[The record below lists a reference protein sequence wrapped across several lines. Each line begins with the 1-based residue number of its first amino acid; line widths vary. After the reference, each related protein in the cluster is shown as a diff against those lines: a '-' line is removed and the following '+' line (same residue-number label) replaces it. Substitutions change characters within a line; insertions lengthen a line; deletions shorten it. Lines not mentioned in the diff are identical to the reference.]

1 MKTFYS
7 RVYDILIESGF
18 VIAKRN
24 DLWVLLDAIDNENEE
39 GRNNVLLSSRRLG
52 DLLHNAEKEM
62 GL

>member
-7 RVYDILIESGF
+7 RVYTILIESGF

-24 DLWVLLDAIDNENEE
+24 DVWLLLDNENEE
-39 GRNNVLLSSRRLG
+39 SSNVLLSSRRLG
-52 DLLHNAEKEM
+52 DLLHNAEKDM

>member
-24 DLWVLLDAIDNENEE
+24 DMWVLLDALDNENEASS
-39 GRNNVLLSSRRLG
+39 NVLLSSRRLG
-52 DLLHNAEKEM
+52 DLLHNAEKE
-62 GL
+62 LQL